1 MAELEYK
8 DYTQRNL
15 PHFHPRG
22 ATIFVTFRL
31 AGSIPQPVLRQWK
44 ARRLWLDEEIRRIS
58 DLKLENKSPELEE
71 QDKRLRE
78 FTRVWFSKFEY
89 ILHRAECGPVWLKD
103 DRVARIVVEAL
114 HHRDERS
121 YRLDAYCLMSNHVHA
136 VFKPLLPATSMHS
149 PLSSIMKTLK
159 GYTAFQANRVLGRS
173 GAFWERESF
182 DHAVRNAEEFDRI
195 VRYVL
200 NNPVK
205 AGLVTEWQQWKWTYR
220 RKDVP

>member
-1 MAELEYK
+1 MDEFSYNQ
-8 DYTQRNL
+8 YTRRDL
-15 PHFHPRG
+15 PHIHPQG
-22 ATIFVTFRL
+22 ATLFVTFRL

-44 ARRLWLDEEIRRIS
+44 ARRLWLEEERIRVSALR
-58 DLKLENKSPELEE
+58 LKADSPELEAQE
-71 QDKRLRE
+71 KRLAEYSRA
-78 FTRVWFSKFEY
+78 WFVRFEE
-89 ILHRAECGPVWLKD
+89 ILHREEESPVWLRD
-103 DRVARIVVEAL
+103 EQVARVVAEAL

-121 YRLDAYCLMSNHVHA
+121 YRLDAYCLMSNHVHV
-136 VFKPLLPATSMHS
+136 VFKPFF

-159 GYTAFQANRVLGRS
+159 GYTAFQANRLLGRS

-182 DHAVRNAEEFDRI
+182 DHVVRNAEEFERI

-205 AGLVTEWQQWKWTYR
+205 AGLVAEWQQWKWTYR